1 MFWNEVKKISAAGG
15 FIVSILLLVL
25 NMSRGYGLYYSAY
38 VSLITLVVSSILFL
52 GCFNT
57 IGKILASYLEAVR
70 KEAEL
75 EAKKRKKEEAK
86 RKIEELKQKRESLE
100 GQLNEKFEQL
110 S

>member
-15 FIVSILLLVL
+15 FLVSIILIAV
-25 NMSRGYGLYYSAY
+25 NMARGYGLYYSAY

-57 IGKILASYLEAVR
+57 IGKILASYLEAVK
-70 KEAEL
+70 KEADL
-75 EAKKRKKEEAK
+75 EALRRKKEDAK
-86 RKIEELKQKRESLE
+86 RKLDELKEKRDSLE
-100 GQLNEKFEQL
+100 GQLNQKFEQL